1 MKKLLHILL
10 LFIIWIPG
18 VAQVYNM
25 GNLGTITNAC
35 GGLFYDSQGPN
46 VQYLNNEFSTVTF
59 CAPAGQAITFTF
71 TDFRL
76 EAGFDFL
83 DVYNGPTT
91 ASPLLGSYTGNLG
104 PGVISSTIGGCLT
117 FQFYSDGTNKRRGWE
132 AAISCG
138 DLPPPTNNGDTCP
151 NATAFCTG
159 TTYTFNNNINVPSLG
174 AIDCLN
180 STPNPV
186 WYYYEIESPGDLNID
201 IAQFDVFD
209 FPIDVDFLLWGPF
222 SSLPDGCT
230 QIQNSTAPV
239 ADCSFSGSAFEQANA
254 VGALAGEVYILL
266 LTNFDNEL
274 GYFTFN
280 SASNSTASTNCDILC
295 SITALSATP
304 TVCDPIT
311 NTYQVSGE
319 LTVTNPPESGILTFT
334 SSCGGTTTLSSP
346 FPSQISYSISG
357 INATGGN
364 CNVVATFSADPSCTI
379 TESYT
384 APASCASVSLNCPD
398 YANVSGSPTTACS
411 NQTYYL
417 EVANTACNGLIN
429 LTILGNYGSVDA
441 GEITWQLVSLATN
454 MAVALGGPG
463 VNGGAINVPVLGIN
477 PITSGNIFRL
487 DVFDSFG
494 DGFNGTGGTISVVQ
508 GTTTIGGPIQ
518 GNFGAFVSSIF
529 GANVSISAA
538 TITVTTPAGNV
549 VQTVQNCNDF
559 RVPISI
565 ENPNFCN
572 TINATLPWTVT
583 CNSTGATLASGSN
596 TLTVYPTLPSSSND
610 VVSILYNTTTCD
622 WEISGNNDCD
632 AGDIGTIFSISPNPT
647 TLNNTAC
654 TGGNQVFDV
663 TYIGVSGGPNCCS
676 TGGPLGPI
684 TTNTNYSGLNIE
696 VASSP
701 FGGINNSA
709 YLNIPPNLVGGE
721 ATSFSLNFALN
732 GFCYNPQGFGSDY
745 WVTVYV
751 DGAIVSDV
759 NTALTNYN
767 INFDLSDFP
776 NGFNASSNIEIYI
789 YPNVYSSGGINST
802 FAPLISCGSLGL
814 GQWNFASITTALQ
827 VNYSEQAPSPATCLY
842 PTNAAF
848 TCCSPTNVS
857 NASSTICTGESTTA
871 ITTWQSA
878 VAAANPSCVVYSSVL
893 PIAGTTAPNN
903 SLPSGINSTAAPIL
917 QSVSAYAYC
926 DADGSSTINA
936 GDTYTLI
943 STYNLT
949 VTPIPSAPN
958 LTPAL
963 PCAGETVN
971 FTASGGSW
979 YSFTVN
985 GVELQAPS
993 ADNTYTSAILTAG
1006 DQVCVQSY
1014 PTPTFAFNGQITAAE
1029 WGVPLATSTGG
1040 PTSSFGAL
1048 NNLDALYLKNM
1059 SGSLYGALAGQT
1071 ENGSNNRFL
1080 LFIDCVPGGFNS
1092 LASWT
1097 NRANAPYFSI
1107 ENLNN
1112 GINFDPGF
1120 NPDYI
1125 LAMNQAFGLGFFDLY
1140 NMQTNVNLFL
1150 GQTGTSAPL
1159 GYQNNGGSGNF
1170 TQGFE
1175 FAIPLNN
1182 LGNPS
1187 GTIKAFVML
1196 VNDPGSGNPTFVSNQ
1211 FLTPAG
1217 PADNSYGNAAISFGS
1232 APPNPISYSLS
1243 AECSSET
1250 CVIITTPVTPTF
1262 NPISSFCFGT
1272 TAPLLPPT
1280 SLNGISGSWNPAAIS
1295 NTTSANY
1302 TFTPNPGIC
1311 ANPVTISINI
1321 TPLTIPTFSVIPPFC
1336 EGTTAPFLPTTSLNG
1351 ILGSWSP
1358 TLISNSASGTYN
1370 FTANTGQC
1378 ADSGTLTTTVIEAP
1392 TTTSIYHD

>member
-35 GGLFYDSQGPN
+35 GGLFYDSQGPGTN
-46 VQYLNNEFSTVTF
+46 YQNNEFSTVTF
-59 CAPAGQAITFTF
+59 CAPVGQAITFTF

-76 EAGFDFL
+76 EPGFDYL
-83 DVYNGPTT
+83 DIYNGPST
-91 ASPLLGSYTGNLG
+91 ASPLLGAFTGNIG

-117 FQFYSDGTNKRRGWE
+117 FQFSSDGTTRRRGWE

-186 WYYYEIESPGDLNID
+186 WYYYEIENPGDLNID

-239 ADCSFSGSAFEQANA
+239 ADCSFSASAFEQANA

-274 GYFTFN
+274 GYITFN
-280 SASNSTASTNCDILC
+280 SESSSTATTNCDILC

-304 TVCDPIT
+304 SVCDPIT

-334 SSCGGTTTLSSP
+334 SSCGGTTTLSAP

-364 CNVVATFSADPSCTI
+364 CNVVATFSADLSCTI
-379 TESYT
+379 SESYS
-384 APASCASVSLNCPD
+384 APAACASVSLNCPD
-398 YANVSGSPTTACS
+398 YADASSSPATACS

-417 EVANTACNGLIN
+417 EVANTACSGQIYFNVA
-429 LTILGNYGSVDA
+429 GNYGSAWGNEISWSVTSNLSGNIVATGAGNLSGSNFSFPFGPINPLVDGTIFTLEVLDAA
-441 GEITWQLVSLATN
+441 GD
-454 MAVALGGPG
+454 GFDG
-463 VNGGAINVPVLGIN
+463 VNGQIYVTQG
-477 PITSGNIFRL
+477 SNI
-487 DVFDSFG
+487 
-494 DGFNGTGGTISVVQ
+494 
-508 GTTTIGGPIQ
+508 IGGPIS
-518 GNFGAFVSSIF
+518 GEIVFGASSIF
-529 GANVSISAA
+529 GANVSISPAS
-538 TITVTTPAGNV
+538 ITVTTPAGNV

-572 TINATLPWTVT
+572 TINATLPWSIT
-583 CNSTGATLASGSN
+583 CNNTGATLASGSN

-610 VVSILYNTTTCD
+610 VVSIQYNTSTCD
-622 WEISGNNDCD
+622 WEVTGNNDCD
-632 AGDIGTIFSISPNPT
+632 AGDIGTIFSISPNPA

-654 TGGNQVFDV
+654 TGGNQTFDI
-663 TYIGVSGGPNCCS
+663 TYLGIGGGPNCCS
-676 TGGPLGPI
+676 TGGPLEPI

-696 VASSP
+696 VASST

-709 YLNIPPNLVGGE
+709 YLNIPANVVGGD
-721 ATSFSLNFALN
+721 ATSFSLNFSLN
-732 GFCYNPQGFGSDY
+732 GFCYNAQGLGSDY
-745 WVTVYV
+745 WVTVFV

-759 NTALTNYN
+759 NTTLTNYN

-789 YPNVYSSGGINST
+789 YPNVFGAGGINST
-802 FAPLISCGSLGL
+802 FAPLVPCGSLGL

-848 TCCSPTNVS
+848 ACCSPTNVS
-857 NASSTICTGESTTA
+857 NASSTICTGESTIA
-871 ITTWQSA
+871 ITSWQSA
-878 VAAANPSCVVYSSVL
+878 VAASNPTCVVYSSVL
-893 PIAGTTAPNN
+893 PIAGITAPNN
-903 SLPSGINSTAAPIL
+903 SLPSGINSTAAPIV

-926 DADGSSTINA
+926 DSDGSSTINT

-958 LTPAL
+958 LTPTL
-963 PCAGETVN
+963 PCADEVIN

-985 GVELQAPS
+985 GEELQAPS
-993 ADNTYTSAILTAG
+993 ADNTYTSSILTAG

-1014 PTPTFAFNGQITAAE
+1014 PTPTFVFNGQISEPE
-1029 WGVPLATSTGG
+1029 WGAPLATSAGG
-1040 PTSSFGAL
+1040 PASSFGAL
-1048 NNLDALYLKNM
+1048 NNLDALYLKNL

-1080 LFIDCVPGGFNS
+1080 LFIDCIPGGFNS
-1092 LASWT
+1092 LSSWP
-1097 NRANAPYFSI
+1097 NQSNAPYFSI
-1107 ENLNN
+1107 ENLSD

-1159 GYQNNGGSGNF
+1159 GYQSNGGSGNF

-1175 FAIPLNN
+1175 FAIPLAN

-1196 VNDPGSGNPTFVSNQ
+1196 VNDPGSSNPTFVSNQ

-1217 PADNSYGNAAISFGS
+1217 PADNSYGNAAIFFGS

-1243 AECSSET
+1243 ADCSSET
-1250 CVIITTPVTPTF
+1250 CVTVTAPVTPNF
-1262 NPISSFCFGT
+1262 NAIADFCFGT
-1272 TAPLLPPT
+1272 TAPLLPST
-1280 SLNGISGSWNPAAIS
+1280 SLNGISGSWSPAVVS
-1295 NTTSANY
+1295 NTASGNY
-1302 TFTPNPGIC
+1302 TFTPNTGIC
-1311 ANPVTISINI
+1311 ANPITISINI
-1321 TPLTIPTFSVIPPFC
+1321 TPLTIPSFSAIPPFC
-1336 EGTTAPFLPTTSLNG
+1336 EGTTAPLLPTTSLNG
-1351 ILGSWSP
+1351 ILGSWTPS
-1358 TLISNSASGTYN
+1358 LISNSSSGTYN
-1370 FTANTGQC
+1370 FTPNTGQC
-1378 ADSGTLTTTVIEAP
+1378 ADSGNINTLVTSAPNTTL
-1392 TTTSIYHD
+1392 IYHD